1 MQSFVERAAHAVEE
15 HILMNS
21 NKKGLATP
29 RGMCITAKKA
39 QSCAANGV
47 GRPCIRPD
55 GVYVLKKTK
64 NDAVIGALMLCDV
77 FKVNRRDE

>member
-1 MQSFVERAAHAVEE
+1 MQSFVERAAHAVEK
-15 HILMNS
+15 HILMKL
-21 NKKGLATP
+21 NKRGLATP
-29 RGMCITAKKA
+29 RGMCITTKKA
-39 QSCAANGV
+39 QSCAGNGK

-64 NDAVIGALMLCDV
+64 NDAVIGTLMLCDV